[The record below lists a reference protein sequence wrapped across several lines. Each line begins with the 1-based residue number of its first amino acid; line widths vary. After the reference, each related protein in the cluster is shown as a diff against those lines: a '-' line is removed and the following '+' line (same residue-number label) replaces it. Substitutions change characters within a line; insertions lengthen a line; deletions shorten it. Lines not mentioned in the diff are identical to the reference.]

1 MGANELNQENL
12 ADEVSA
18 AVAELQR
25 RKALALG
32 MGGEAKLARRK
43 AAGLLN
49 ARERIDYFVDDGS
62 YIETGM
68 LGVSSVVPA
77 DRETTPADAKVA
89 GFARV
94 DGRPVGVVSN
104 DFTVKGSSSSL
115 TNMKKMGHVKRV
127 ATERGFP
134 LVFFGESSGAR
145 MPDNMGSKGMG
156 SLLGNDPQQYVRHR
170 ETPWASAILG
180 QCYGSSAWYAC
191 LSDFTVMR
199 KGSTLAVAS
208 PVLASLAIGQTVEPE
223 ELGGWKLHS
232 EVTGLVDAVTDTDEE
247 AIDLIKR
254 FLSYL
259 PSHNQESP
267 PRVPVPEGSNEA
279 AAKLPEIV
287 PENRRRVYEVRKVIN
302 AIVDKDSFFE
312 LKPRFG
318 RTAVT
323 ALARLDGRTVGI
335 VANNPMGKAGAMDVP
350 GCEKI
355 TRFLVMCDS
364 FNIPII
370 MLVDTPG
377 FVIGVEGE
385 RMKAPG
391 KIMNFMTALQMC
403 SVPKLSVIMRKS
415 YGQAYL
421 NMGGGRNSDDVV
433 AWPTAEVSFMDPT
446 YSVQVV
452 TWGREVDEATQE
464 QLRAEMERDS
474 DVWGIAEMYAVQA
487 VIEPQETRDY
497 LVRMLEVHELRRTGG
512 IGKHHMAAWPTT
524 Y

>member
-1 MGANELNQENL
+1 MGANELKKE
-12 ADEVSA
+12 AVSEVSEP
-18 AVAELQR
+18 VRELRR
-25 RKALALG
+25 RKEHALA

-43 AAGLLN
+43 AAGVLN
-49 ARERIDYFVDDGS
+49 ARERVDFLVDAGS

-68 LGVSSVVPA
+68 LGVSSVVPE
-77 DRETTPADAKVA
+77 DSGVTPADGKVA

-94 DGRPVGVVSN
+94 DGRPVGVISN
-104 DFTVKGSSSSL
+104 DFTVKGASSSL

-145 MPDNMGSKGMG
+145 MPDNMGSRGMG
-156 SLLGNDPQQYVRHR
+156 ALLGNDPQQYVRLR
-170 ETPWASAILG
+170 ESPWASAILG
-180 QCYGSSAWYAC
+180 PCYGSSAWYSC

-208 PVLASLAIGQTVEPE
+208 PVLASLAIGQAVEPE

-232 EVTGLVDAVTDTDEE
+232 EVTGLVDMVVDTDEE
-247 AIDLIKR
+247 AIDMIRR

-259 PSHNQESP
+259 PSHNQELP
-267 PRVPVPEGSNEA
+267 PHIPAPEGSDNA
-279 AAKLPEIV
+279 AANLPDIM
-287 PENRRRVYEVRKVIN
+287 PESRRRVYDVRKIIN
-302 AIVDKDSFFE
+302 AIADKDSVFE

-318 RTAVT
+318 RSAVI
-323 ALARLDGRTVGI
+323 ALARLNGRTVGV

-350 GCEKI
+350 SCEKV

-391 KIMNFMTALQMC
+391 KIINFMTALQMC
-403 SVPKLSVIMRKS
+403 TVPKLSVIMRKS

-421 NMGGGRNSDDVV
+421 NMGGGRNSDDVA
-433 AWPTAEVSFMDPT
+433 AWPTAEISFMDPA

-452 TWGREVDEATQE
+452 TWGRDVDPAEQE
-464 QLRAEMERDS
+464 KLRADMEQES

-487 VIEPQETRDY
+487 VIEPQETRNY

-512 IGKHHMAAWPTT
+512 IGEHHMAAWPTT

>member
-1 MGANELNQENL
+1 MGANESNQENL

-104 DFTVKGSSSSL
+104 DFTVKGASSSL
-115 TNMKKMGHVKRV
+115 TNMKKLGHVKRV

-134 LVFFGESSGAR
+134 LIFFGESSGAR

-170 ETPWASAILG
+170 ESPWVSAILG

-191 LSDFTVMR
+191 MSDFTVMR

-208 PVLASLAIGQTVEPE
+208 PVLASLAIGQTVEAE
-223 ELGGWKLHS
+223 ELGGTKLHS
-232 EVTGLVDAVTDTDEE
+232 EVTGLVDSVVDTDEE
-247 AIDLIKR
+247 AIEQIRR

-259 PSHNQESP
+259 PSHNKEAP
-267 PRVPVPEGSNEA
+267 PRVPVPEGSDAA
-279 AAKLPEIV
+279 AAKLNEIV
-287 PENRRRVYEVRKVIN
+287 PENRRRVYDVRKVI
-302 AIVDKDSFFE
+302 K
-312 LKPRFG
+312 
-318 RTAVT
+318 AV
-323 ALARLDGRTVGI
+323 V
-335 VANNPMGKAGAMDVP
+335 
-350 GCEKI
+350 
-355 TRFLVMCDS
+355 
-364 FNIPII
+364 
-370 MLVDTPG
+370 
-377 FVIGVEGE
+377 
-385 RMKAPG
+385 
-391 KIMNFMTALQMC
+391 
-403 SVPKLSVIMRKS
+403 
-415 YGQAYL
+415 
-421 NMGGGRNSDDVV
+421 
-433 AWPTAEVSFMDPT
+433 
-446 YSVQVV
+446 
-452 TWGREVDEATQE
+452 
-464 QLRAEMERDS
+464 
-474 DVWGIAEMYAVQA
+474 
-487 VIEPQETRDY
+487 
-497 LVRMLEVHELRRTGG
+497 
-512 IGKHHMAAWPTT
+512 
-524 Y
+524 

>member
-1 MGANELNQENL
+1 MGSNDLKTEYVDGDLSRQISELHSRTKQ
-12 ADEVSA
+12 
-18 AVAELQR
+18 
-25 RKALALG
+25 ALA
-32 MGGEAKLARRK
+32 MGGAEKLERRK

-49 ARERIDYFVDDGS
+49 ARERIDHFVDAGS

-68 LGVSSVVPA
+68 LGVSSVIPE
-77 DRETTPADAKVA
+77 DQSTTPADGKIA
-89 GFARV
+89 GFATV

-104 DFTVKGSSSSL
+104 DFTVKGASSSL
-115 TNMKKMGHVKRV
+115 TNMKKIGHVKRV

-145 MPDNMGSKGMG
+145 MPDNMGSRGMG
-156 SLLGNDPQQYVRHR
+156 ALLGNDPHQYVRRR

-208 PVLASLAIGQTVEPE
+208 PVLASLAIGQNVEAE

-232 EVTGLVDAVTDTDEE
+232 EVTGLVDRVTDTDEE
-247 AIDLIKR
+247 AIDLIKG

-259 PSHNQESP
+259 PSHNQEAP
-267 PRVPVPEGSNEA
+267 PRVSGAENDGAQSGA
-279 AAKLPEIV
+279 LDGIV
-287 PENRRRVYEVRKVIN
+287 PQSRRRGYDVRKVID
-302 AIVDKDSFFE
+302 AVVDQGSFFE

-318 RTAVT
+318 RPVVT
-323 ALARLDGRTVGI
+323 GLARLDGQTVGI
-335 VANNPMGKAGAMDVP
+335 VASNPMGKAGALDVP
-350 GCEKI
+350 SCEKV

-364 FNIPII
+364 FNIPIV

-391 KIMNFMTALQMC
+391 KIMNFMMALQMC
-403 SVPKLSVIMRKS
+403 TVPKLSIIMRKS

-421 NMGGGRNSDDVV
+421 NMGGGRNSDEVA
-433 AWPTAEVSFMDPT
+433 AWPIAEVSFMDPS
-446 YSVQVV
+446 YAVQVV
-452 TWGREVDEATQE
+452 TWGRETSETERDEIKAQ
-464 QLRAEMERDS
+464 MERNS
-474 DVWGIAEMYAVQA
+474 TVWDMAEAYSVQN
-487 VIEPQETRDY
+487 VIEPNQTRAY
-497 LVRMLEVHELRRTGG
+497 LIRMLQVHELRRSKG
-512 IGKHHMAAWPTT
+512 IGQHQLAAWPTT

>member
-1 MGANELNQENL
+1 MGANEFKEEPMSNET
-12 ADEVSA
+12 APT
-18 AVAELQR
+18 ELDR
-25 RKALALG
+25 RVQAALA
-32 MGGEAKLARRK
+32 MGGPEKLERRR

-49 ARERIDYFVDDGS
+49 ARERIDYFVDEGS

-68 LGVSSVVPA
+68 LGVSSVVPE
-77 DRETTPADAKVA
+77 DRDSTPADGKVA
-89 GFARV
+89 GFAKV
-94 DGRPVGVVSN
+94 DGRLVGVVAN
-104 DFTVKGSSSSL
+104 DFTVKGASSSL
-115 TNMKKMGHVKRV
+115 TNMKKIGHVKRV

-145 MPDNMGSKGMG
+145 MPDNMGSRGMG
-156 SLLGNDPQQYVRHR
+156 ALLGNDPHQYVRHR
-170 ETPWASAILG
+170 ESPWASAILG

-208 PVLASLAIGQTVEPE
+208 PVLASLAIGQSVDAE

-232 EVTGLVDAVTDTDEE
+232 EVTGLVDCVAETDQE
-247 AIDLIKR
+247 AIDLVRR

-259 PSHNQESP
+259 PSHNREAP
-267 PRVPVPEGSNEA
+267 PRAPVPEDSGAA
-279 AAKLPEIV
+279 AAKLPDIV
-287 PENRRRVYEVRKVIN
+287 PDNRRRVYEVRKVIN

-312 LKPRFG
+312 MKPRFG

-323 ALARLDGRTVGI
+323 GLARMGGGTVGI

-350 GCEKI
+350 ACEKI

-377 FVIGVEGE
+377 FVIGIEGE

-421 NMGGGRNSDDVV
+421 NMGGGRNSDDVA
-433 AWPTAEVSFMDPT
+433 AWPSAEVSFMDPA

-452 TWGREVDEATQE
+452 TWGREVDEQTQNA
-464 QLRAEMERDS
+464 LRAQMERDS
-474 DVWGIAEMYAVQA
+474 DVWGIAEMYGVQA
-487 VIEPQETRDY
+487 VIPPEQTRDY
-497 LVRMLEVHELRRTGG
+497 LLRMLEVHTPRRTGG
-512 IGKHHMAAWPTT
+512 VGKHQLASWPTT

>member
-1 MGANELNQENL
+1 MSETEMLEQPQQQTEQQT
-12 ADEVSA
+12 
-18 AVAELQR
+18 ELQR
-25 RKALALG
+25 RTERALG
-32 MGGEAKLARRK
+32 MGGPEKLARRK
-43 AAGLLN
+43 QQGVLN
-49 ARERIDYFVDDGS
+49 ARERIDHLVDAGS
-62 YIETGM
+62 YIETG
-68 LGVSSVVPA
+68 LLAVSSVVEE
-77 DRETTPADAKVA
+77 DRESTPADGKVA

-104 DFTVKGSSSSL
+104 DFTVKGASSSL
-115 TNMKKMGHVKRV
+115 TNMKKIGHVKRV

-145 MPDNMGSKGMG
+145 MPDNMGARGMG
-156 SLLGNDPQQYVRHR
+156 TLLGNDPHQYVRRR
-170 ETPWASAILG
+170 ESPWASAILG

-199 KGSTLAVAS
+199 KGATLAVAS
-208 PVLASLAIGQTVEPE
+208 PVLASLAIGQKVESE

-232 EVTGLVDAVTDTDEE
+232 EVTGLVDAVAETDEE
-247 AIDLIKR
+247 AIDLIRR

-259 PSHNQESP
+259 PSHNNESP
-267 PRVPVPEGSNEA
+267 PLAPVSPDSDTA
-279 AAKLPEIV
+279 ALKVADIV
-287 PENRRRVYEVRKVIN
+287 PESRRRVYDVRKVIN
-302 AIVDKDSFFE
+302 ATFDQGSVFE

-323 ALARLDGRTVGI
+323 ALARLNGATVGV
-335 VANNPMGKAGAMDVP
+335 VANNPMGKAGAMDVAS
-350 GCEKI
+350 CEKI

-377 FVIGVEGE
+377 FVIGIEGE

-403 SVPKLSVIMRKS
+403 TVPKLSVIMRKS

-421 NMGGGRNSDDVV
+421 NMGGGRNSDEVA
-433 AWPTAEVSFMDPT
+433 AWPTAEVSFMDPA

-452 TWGREVDEATQE
+452 TWGRDVDQASRDAIQA
-464 QLRAEMERDS
+464 QMQKDS
-474 DVWGIAEMYAVQA
+474 DVWGLAEMYAVQS
-487 VIEPQETRDY
+487 VIEPAQTREY
-497 LVRMLEVHELRRTGG
+497 LIRMLEVHTMRRSGG
-512 IGKHHMAAWPTT
+512 VGKHQMAAWPTT

>member
-1 MGANELNQENL
+1 MLQQTQTDSPMQEDTHGIGELE
-12 ADEVSA
+12 
-18 AVAELQR
+18 R
-25 RKALALG
+25 RVKKALA
-32 MGGEAKLARRK
+32 MGGEKKLARRK
-43 AAGLLN
+43 AAGILN
-49 ARERIDYFVDDGS
+49 ARERIDYFVDPGS
-62 YIETGM
+62 YIETGL
-68 LGVSSVVPA
+68 LGVSSVVPE
-77 DRETTPADAKVA
+77 DRESTPADGKVA

-104 DFTVKGSSSSL
+104 DFTVKGASSSL
-115 TNMKKMGHVKRV
+115 TNMKKLGHVKRV

-134 LVFFGESSGAR
+134 LIFFGESSGAR

-156 SLLGNDPQQYVRHR
+156 ALLGNDPQQYVRRR

-191 LSDFTVMR
+191 MSDFTVMR
-199 KGSTLAVAS
+199 KGSTMAVAS
-208 PVLASLAIGQTVEPE
+208 PVLASLAIGQSVDPE
-223 ELGGWKLHS
+223 DLGGWRLHS
-232 EVTGLVDAVTDTDEE
+232 EVTGLVDCVTETDEE
-247 AIDLIKR
+247 ALDLIRR

-259 PSHNQESP
+259 PSHNMEAP
-267 PRVPVPEGSNEA
+267 PRAAVPPGSGEM
-279 AAKLPEIV
+279 AAKLDEIV
-287 PENRRRVYEVRKVIN
+287 PANRRRVYDVRKVVS
-302 AIVDKDSFFE
+302 AIADKDSVLE

-318 RTAVT
+318 KTAVT
-323 ALARLDGRTVGI
+323 ALARLDGQSVGI
-335 VANNPMGKAGAMDVP
+335 IANNPMGKAGAMDVQT
-350 GCEKI
+350 CEKI

-421 NMGGGRNSDDVV
+421 NMGGGRNSDEVA
-433 AWPTAEVSFMDPT
+433 AWPTAEVSFMEPA
-446 YSVQVV
+446 YAVQVV
-452 TWGREVDEATQE
+452 TWGREIDPA
-464 QLRAEMERDS
+464 ERDAMQAAMEKQN
-474 DVWGIAEMYAVQA
+474 DVWGMAEMYAVQS
-487 VIEPQETRDY
+487 VIDPRQTREY
-497 LVRMLEVHELRRTGG
+497 LIRMLEVHTMRTTSGV
-512 IGKHHMAAWPTT
+512 GKHHMCAWPTT

>member
-1 MGANELNQENL
+1 
-12 ADEVSA
+12 
-18 AVAELQR
+18 
-25 RKALALG
+25 
-32 MGGEAKLARRK
+32 MGGETKLARRK
-43 AAGLLN
+43 ASGLLN
-49 ARERIDYFVDDGS
+49 ARERIEYFVDQGS

-68 LGVSSVVPA
+68 LGVSSVIPE
-77 DRETTPADAKVA
+77 DRQTTPADGKVA

-94 DGRPVGVVSN
+94 DGRQVGVVSN

-145 MPDNMGSKGMG
+145 MPDNMGSRGMG

-208 PVLASLAIGQTVEPE
+208 PALASLAIGQKVEPE

-232 EVTGLVDAVTDTDEE
+232 EVTGLVDCVTDTDEE
-247 AIDLIKR
+247 AIDLVKR

-267 PRVPVPEGSNEA
+267 PHAPVPEGSHEA
-279 AAKLPEIV
+279 AAKLPQIL

-302 AIVDKDSFFE
+302 AIVDQDSFFE

-335 VANNPMGKAGAMDVP
+335 VANNPMGKAGALDVP
-350 GCEKI
+350 ACEKI

-377 FVIGVEGE
+377 FVIGIEGE

-421 NMGGGRNSDDVV
+421 NMGGGRNSDEVA

-452 TWGREVDEATQE
+452 TWGREVDQATQDK
-464 QLRAEMERDS
+464 LRTEMERDS

-487 VIEPQETRDY
+487 VIAPQETRNY
-497 LVRMLEVHELRRTGG
+497 LIRMLEVHELRRTGG
-512 IGKHHMAAWPTT
+512 IGKHHLATWPTT

>member
-1 MGANELNQENL
+1 MGANELRQQQL
-12 ADEVSA
+12 ADEA
-18 AVAELQR
+18 GNQLDELER
-25 RKALALG
+25 RRAHALA
-32 MGGEAKLARRK
+32 MGGEVKLARRK
-43 AAGLLN
+43 AAGILN
-49 ARERIDYFVDDGS
+49 ARERIDYFVDPDS

-68 LGVSSVVPA
+68 LGVSSVVPE
-77 DRETTPADAKVA
+77 DRDSTPADAKVA

-145 MPDNMGSKGMG
+145 MPDNMGSRGMG
-156 SLLGNDPQQYVRHR
+156 ALLGNDPQQYVRHR
-170 ETPWASAILG
+170 ESPWASAILG

-208 PVLASLAIGQTVEPE
+208 PVLASLAIGQKVEPE

-232 EVTGLVDAVTDTDEE
+232 EVTGLVDCVADTDEE
-247 AIDLIKR
+247 AIDLVKR

-267 PRVPVPEGSNEA
+267 PRAPVPEGSSEA

-287 PENRRRVYEVRKVIN
+287 PESRRRVYEVRKVIN
-302 AIVDKDSFFE
+302 AIVDKDSYFE

-323 ALARLDGRTVGI
+323 ALARLDGRTVGV

-350 GCEKI
+350 SCEKI

-403 SVPKLSVIMRKS
+403 SVPKLSIIMRKS

-421 NMGGGRNSDDVV
+421 NMGGGRNSDEVA
-433 AWPTAEVSFMDPT
+433 AWPTAEVSFMDPA

-452 TWGREVDEATQE
+452 TWGREVDRAAQDK
-464 QLRAEMERDS
+464 LRAQMERDS
-474 DVWGIAEMYAVQA
+474 DVWGMAEMYAVQA
-487 VIEPQETRDY
+487 VIAPQETRDY
-497 LVRMLEVHELRRTGG
+497 LVRMLEVHELRKTGG
-512 IGKHHMAAWPTT
+512 VGKHHLAAWPTT

>member
-1 MGANELNQENL
+1 MGANELKQENL
-12 ADEVSA
+12 ADEASSP
-18 AVAELQR
+18 VAELQR
-25 RKALALG
+25 RKAVALA
-32 MGGEAKLARRK
+32 MGGEKKLARRK

-49 ARERIDYFVDDGS
+49 ARERIDYFVDPGS

-68 LGVSSVVPA
+68 LGVSSVIPE
-77 DRETTPADAKVA
+77 DRDVTPADAKVA

-94 DGRPVGVVSN
+94 DSRPVGVVSN

-127 ATERGFP
+127 ATEKGFP

-145 MPDNMGSKGMG
+145 MPDNMGSRGMG

-267 PRVPVPEGSNEA
+267 PRIPVPEGSKEA

-421 NMGGGRNSDDVV
+421 NMGGGRNSDEVA
-433 AWPTAEVSFMDPT
+433 AWPTAEVSFMEPV
-446 YSVQVV
+446 YAVQVV
-452 TWGREVDEATQE
+452 TWGREIDPA
-464 QLRAEMERDS
+464 ERDAMQAAMEKQN
-474 DVWGIAEMYAVQA
+474 DVWGMAEMYAVQS
-487 VIEPQETRDY
+487 VIDPRQTREY
-497 LVRMLEVHELRRTGG
+497 LIRMLEVHTMRTTSGV
-512 IGKHHMAAWPTT
+512 GKHHMCAWPTT